1 MAETWGVVLLWMGLL
16 GCHSSASNPPRQTWV
31 QLDVPQYAQGHSWH
45 LNGAGQ
51 VTLVLSNPRSG
62 EALCAVV
69 HGTWKGGELDIP
81 CVALPPQPEVVTS
94 GTTHA
99 HLLHAGVGLDSW
111 VGCNSLK
118 YLADGPVL
126 SLAKEH
132 GVVDLAGDGGWNVE
146 RMEALSPGLV
156 LGSPAYDLSTR
167 GWPMVPV
174 TEYLEA
180 HPLGRAEWMV
190 PLAWMMGDSLSG
202 ARAFA
207 GLRDRYRA
215 VSEKPIEGG
224 HVPTVLMGS
233 VADGVW
239 HAPGQNTF
247 VARWVEDAGGQY
259 GLTEENH
266 DSNVSLGLEQVLD
279 HAVECDLWMMVV
291 HDPDSFTVA
300 DLLAQDPKHQALLDA
315 TDEVWVCNT
324 AKHDYFGA
332 LVVQPD
338 LILEDLRSAMHV
350 GRVGPHQT
358 FQPLESP

>member
-1 MAETWGVVLLWMGLL
+1 MVRG
-16 GCHSSASNPPRQTWV
+16 P
-31 QLDVPQYAQGHSWH
+31 
-45 LNGAGQ
+45 
-51 VTLVLSNPRSG
+51 
-62 EALCAVV
+62 
-69 HGTWKGGELDIP
+69 WKGGTLDIP
-81 CVALPPQPEVVTS
+81 CVELPAEPDVVTS

-99 HLLHAGVGLDSW
+99 HLLHAGVGLDRW
-111 VGCNSLK
+111 VGCNSLN

-126 SLAKEH
+126 SHAKER
-132 GVVDLAGDGGWNVE
+132 GLVDLAGDGGWNVE
-146 RMEALSPGLV
+146 QMEALSRVGV
-156 LGSPAYDLSTR
+156 GQSGVRFVHTR
-167 GWPMVPV
+167 LADGPV

-190 PLAWMMGDSLSG
+190 PLAWMMGDSSAG
-202 ARAFA
+202 AQAFA
-207 GLRDRYRA
+207 GVRDRYEALVGQRMEA
-215 VSEKPIEGG
+215 GKAPR
-224 HVPTVLMGS
+224 VLMGS

-259 GLTEENH
+259 ALTAEDH

-279 HAVECDLWMMVV
+279 HAVQCDLWMMVV

-324 AKHDYFGA
+324 AQQDYFGA

-338 LILEDLRSAMHV
+338 LILEDLRSAMHL
-350 GRVGPHQT
+350 GRVGPHRT
-358 FQPLESP
+358 FQPLSRP

>member
-1 MAETWGVVLLWMGLL
+1 MAVMWGVALLSLGLL
-16 GCHSSASNPPRQTWV
+16 GCHSSASTSSRTAWAE
-31 QLDVPQYAQGHSWH
+31 LDAPHYALGHSWH
-45 LNGAGQ
+45 LNEAGQ
-51 VTLVLSNPRSG
+51 VILVLLNPRSG
-62 EALCAVV
+62 EVLCAVV
-69 HGTWKGGELDIP
+69 RGPWRGGALDIP
-81 CVALPPQPEVVTS
+81 CVALPAEPDVVTS

-99 HLLHAGVGLDSW
+99 HLLHAGVGLDRW
-111 VGCNSLK
+111 VGCNSLNF
-118 YLADGPVL
+118 LADGPVL
-126 SLAKEH
+126 SHAKER

-146 RMEALSPGLV
+146 RMEALAPGLV

-190 PLAWMMGDSLSG
+190 PLAWMMGDSLAG

-207 GLRDRYRA
+207 AIRDRYQSVA
-215 VSEKPIEGG
+215 AESVEGG
-224 HVPTVLMGS
+224 REPTVLMGS

-239 HAPGQNTF
+239 HAPGQKTF

-259 GLTEENH
+259 GLTQEDQN
-266 DSNVSLGLEQVLD
+266 SNVALGLEQVLD
-279 HAVECDLWMMVV
+279 HAAQCDLWMMVV

-324 AKHDYFGA
+324 AQQDYFGA

-338 LILEDLRSAMHV
+338 LILEDLRSAMHL
-350 GRVGPHQT
+350 GRVGPHRT
-358 FQPLESP
+358 FQPLSRP

>member
-1 MAETWGVVLLWMGLL
+1 MAMTWGVALLCVGLL
-16 GCHSSASNPPRQTWV
+16 GCHSSAPNSSRQTWI
-31 QLDVPQYAQGHSWH
+31 QLDAPQFAQGHSWH
-45 LNGAGQ
+45 LNRAGQ
-51 VTLVLSNPRSG
+51 VTLVLSNPRSE

-69 HGTWKGGELDIP
+69 RGPWRGEALDIP
-81 CVALPPQPEVVTS
+81 CVALPPHPNVVTS

-99 HLLHAGVGLDSW
+99 HLLHAGVGLDRW
-111 VGCNSLK
+111 AGCNSLK

-126 SLAKEH
+126 SHAKER

-190 PLAWMMGDSLSG
+190 PLAWMMGDSLAG

-207 GLRDRYRA
+207 GLRDRYQSLA
-215 VSEKPIEGG
+215 SEPIEGG
-224 HVPTVLMGS
+224 RVPTVLMGS

-239 HAPGQNTF
+239 HAPGQKTF

-259 GLTEENH
+259 GLTEENQ
-266 DSNVSLGLEQVLD
+266 DSNVALGLEQVLE
-279 HAVECDLWMMVV
+279 HAGQCDLWMMVV
-291 HDPDSFTVA
+291 HDPDSFTVS

-324 AKHDYFGA
+324 AKQDYFGA

-338 LILEDLRSAMHV
+338 LILEDLRSAMHL
-350 GRVGPHQT
+350 GRVGPNRT
-358 FQPLESP
+358 FQPLSAP